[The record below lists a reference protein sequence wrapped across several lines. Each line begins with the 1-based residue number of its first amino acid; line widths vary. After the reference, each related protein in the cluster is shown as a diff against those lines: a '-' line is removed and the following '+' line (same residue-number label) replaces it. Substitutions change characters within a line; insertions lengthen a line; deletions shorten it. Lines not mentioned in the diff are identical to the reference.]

1 MPCLVLFCL
10 EDKCI
15 DAAEDECKCDAKTD
29 ECNTQSNTGT
39 GSGTAEHLA
48 VGSQFTFCINLL
60 QASGIP
66 AEYCDVY
73 CQFRYLPN
81 SASLLVDTFRLS
93 VRLYVCLSVYGHVL

>member
-1 MPCLVLFCL
+1 MEVAVIIGDVSVCT

-15 DAAEDECKCDAKTD
+15 EAAEENDKHDDKLTD
-29 ECNTQSNTGT
+29 DCGTYCSNTGT

-73 CQFRYLPN
+73 CQFRYLP
-81 SASLLVDTFRLS
+81 SPSS
-93 VRLYVCLSVYGHVL
+93 S

>member
-1 MPCLVLFCL
+1 MVSVGA

-15 DAAEDECKCDAKTD
+15 EAAEENCKGDGKPDDCSTH
-29 ECNTQSNTGT
+29 TNTGT

-48 VGSQFTFCINLL
+48 IGSQFTFCINLL

-73 CQFRYLPN
+73 CQFRY
-81 SASLLVDTFRLS
+81 SVTAAISLKP
-93 VRLYVCLSVYGHVL
+93 H

>member
-1 MPCLVLFCL
+1 VLFSKRHFSVL
-10 EDKCI
+10 FYVEDKCI
-15 DAAEDECKCDAKTD
+15 DAAEDNCKRDDCSTHT
-29 ECNTQSNTGT
+29 NTGNTGT

-73 CQFRYLPN
+73 CQFR
-81 SASLLVDTFRLS
+81 
-93 VRLYVCLSVYGHVL
+93 

>member
-1 MPCLVLFCL
+1 MWV

-15 DAAEDECKCDAKTD
+15 EAAEDNCKGETKTD
-29 ECNTQSNTGT
+29 DSCTHSNTGT

-48 VGSQFTFCINLL
+48 IGTQFTFCINLL

-73 CQFRYLPN
+73 CQFR
-81 SASLLVDTFRLS
+81 
-93 VRLYVCLSVYGHVL
+93 